1 MLLVIGQTG
10 HWASGI
16 GHWPAQGIGQRGP
29 RRPAQGI
36 GQLKLS
42 SFFLLPFPPSRPSR
56 LRGSIKKSKP

>member
-1 MLLVIGQTG
+1 MLLVIG
-10 HWASGI
+10 HWAL
-16 GHWPAQGIGQRGP
+16 
-29 RRPAQGI
+29 GI